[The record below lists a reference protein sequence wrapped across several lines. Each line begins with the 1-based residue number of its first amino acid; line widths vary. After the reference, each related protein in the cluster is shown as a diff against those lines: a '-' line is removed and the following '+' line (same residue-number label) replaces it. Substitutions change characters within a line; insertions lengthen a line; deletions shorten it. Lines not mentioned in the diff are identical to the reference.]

1 MKPPRL
7 GLLALLAVSVVGA
20 ACGPHD
26 ANPRSLWLY
35 FAQREVDLVLIDH
48 EPPPF

>member
-1 MKPPRL
+1 MKP
-7 GLLALLAVSVVGA
+7 LAPLVLAFGA
-20 ACGPHD
+20 LSACGPHD